1 VLARAERVKKLARR
15 ASHWLQTVARSRRL
29 SDPATTAVTPAVV
42 FQKGSEMGG
51 PALPSNSNSGDVPD
65 NRVLDYCLFWR
76 HQRNRIPVLLTE
88 DRNLALKA
96 VAEEVRRTLNIETL
110 RSRVYYFTHR
120 ATRQSWTQ
128 LPLVFKGIVHRT
140 LRGVDTK
147 LRQIRTGKLEAAS
160 FLN

>member
-15 ASHWLQTVARSRRL
+15 ASHWLQTAARSRRL
-29 SDPATTAVTPAVV
+29 SDPATTAVAPAVV

-96 VAEEVRRTLNIETL
+96 VAEEVRR
-110 RSRVYYFTHR
+110 
-120 ATRQSWTQ
+120 
-128 LPLVFKGIVHRT
+128 
-140 LRGVDTK
+140 K
-147 LRQIRTGKLEAAS
+147 LT
-160 FLN
+160 